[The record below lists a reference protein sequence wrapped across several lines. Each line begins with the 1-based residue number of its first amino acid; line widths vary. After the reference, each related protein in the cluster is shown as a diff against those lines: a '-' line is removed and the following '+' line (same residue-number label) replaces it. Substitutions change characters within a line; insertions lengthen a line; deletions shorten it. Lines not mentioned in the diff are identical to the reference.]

1 MFEHG
6 AIACPN
12 ETLPLGLI
20 VALHGVWRL
29 APRHR
34 LHFPGAP
41 RWRRRG
47 GILLRG
53 AGADVALR
61 RRWLAG
67 LAAFSSSKTK
77 VGCGKRTG
85 THGPD
90 CNKCQLQFHDASAHR
105 E

>member
-1 MFEHG
+1 MSEHRV
-6 AIACPN
+6 IACPN
-12 ETLPLGLI
+12 ETLPMGLV
-20 VALHGVWRL
+20 VALHGVWRF

-34 LHFPGAP
+34 LHLPGAP

-53 AGADVALR
+53 AGAGAALR
-61 RRWLAG
+61 RRGMAR
-67 LAAFSSSKTK
+67 LAAFSPSKAK
-77 VGCGKRTG
+77 IGCDERTG

-90 CNKCQLQFHDASAHR
+90 CYKCQLQFHDAPAHR